1 MSDVSNQ
8 MPQRRYDAE
17 ADRLFLVY
25 YALPPGFNR
34 NNWGVSQSS
43 IDANIHTAINKPV
56 VVYRRNPSNPY
67 HTHQAGNFVHPTM
80 EEAQAELGHPPTAEE
95 YYNWQEKFAIGR
107 VRSIDKRGEK
117 GYAFTLEITD
127 TDAKN
132 ILKSDSYRNGIPGWT
147 SPQIVSNP
155 RLHPEE
161 ERTGLFHNWTISH
174 VALVDIPAYGP
185 QQAGLR
191 GKCLGAEKECLIKTR
206 SASQE
211 NLGFC
216 VKQATIDLIES
227 RSSSNSSLSSKN
239 ATANNIT
246 MSEQQNTN
254 QQQPVSGQTVTYNP
268 STVTTNTS
276 DTINPNQPP
285 VNNVSTE
292 QPQPPN
298 DNGDKDKE
306 RPPEGEEQQP
316 LSGEPKSL
324 QEAQVMIRQMS
335 ELLRDTNKQLKSQGK
350 ELETIR
356 IERKQARLSYI
367 IPRDL
372 FKSDESHS
380 KEVQK
385 AMGENVPESFLI
397 EYWRTRRELVMAQSN
412 KRVEESPL
420 VVKSASSSSLQQ
432 GHDVPDF
439 SSSQNTAQAS
449 NVQKQLELQRRI
461 LEGGVS

>member
-1 MSDVSNQ
+1 MLDVSNQ

-67 HTHQAGNFVHPTM
+67 HTHQAGNFVHPTL
-80 EEAQAELGHPPTAEE
+80 EEAQAELGHPPNAEE
-95 YYNWQEKFAIGR
+95 YYNWQEKFSIGR
-107 VRSIDKRGEK
+107 VRNVDKRPM

-127 TDAKN
+127 KEAKN
-132 ILKSDSYRNGIPGWT
+132 ILKSDTYRTGIPGWT
-147 SPQIVSNP
+147 SPQIVSNAH
-155 RLHPEE
+155 LHPEE
-161 ERTGLFHNWTISH
+161 ERTGLFDHWAISH
-174 VALVDIPAYGP
+174 VALVDVPAYGP

-216 VKQATIDLIES
+216 VKQATIDLVES
-227 RSSSNSSLSSKN
+227 RSSQSSPNL
-239 ATANNIT
+239 TASNIT
-246 MSEQQNTN
+246 MSESQSSTN
-254 QQQPVSGQTVTYNP
+254 QQPVSGQTVTYNP
-268 STVTTNTS
+268 STVTTTATDNA
-276 DTINPNQPP
+276 INQQQQPPINKVSIESQQEPEKPKDDNQP
-285 VNNVSTE
+285 
-292 QPQPPN
+292 
-298 DNGDKDKE
+298 DKE
-306 RPPEGEEQQP
+306 ETER
-316 LSGEPKSL
+316 LASNEPTSL
-324 QEAQVMIRQMS
+324 QEAQAMVRQMS
-335 ELLRDTNKQLKSQGK
+335 ELLKEQGKQLKNQGK

-356 IERKQARLSYI
+356 TERKQARLSYI

-372 FKSDESHS
+372 FKSDESHA
-380 KEVQK
+380 KEVQRT
-385 AMGENVPESFLI
+385 MNENISEQWLV
-397 EYWRTRRELVMAQSN
+397 EYWRTKRELVMAQSSN
-412 KRVEESPL
+412 KRIEEPL
-420 VVKSASSSSLQQ
+420 VAKSASLQQ
-432 GHDVPDF
+432 QQSGHDVPDF